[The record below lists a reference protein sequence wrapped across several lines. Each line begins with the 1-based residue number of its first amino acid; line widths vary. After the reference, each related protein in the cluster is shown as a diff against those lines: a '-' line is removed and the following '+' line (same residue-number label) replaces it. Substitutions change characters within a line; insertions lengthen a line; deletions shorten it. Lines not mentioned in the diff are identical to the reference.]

1 MGICRIFQWPACGLN
16 LDPRGAG
23 LRGSQGSLRNEEAG
37 VAGGHISTCAI
48 HAGARRWEGAKTR
61 DDTLIEIRLPSPT
74 TLAPKGAWSANGPGV
89 LADGSVSGERS

>member
-1 MGICRIFQWPACGLN
+1 MV
-16 LDPRGAG
+16 
-23 LRGSQGSLRNEEAG
+23 LRGRCEMKKPAWQE
-37 VAGGHISTCAI
+37 GHISTCAI
-48 HAGARRWEGAKTR
+48 HAGARHWEGAKTR